1 MKDAIQRITSA
12 IRSRTKQEWQEYFSG
27 QVSKVRDF
35 VRAEGE
41 KAAILA
47 FCLGI
52 FLVIFYKLAIVLTC
66 LVLVGYQLILIIADE
81 SKV

>member
-1 MKDAIQRITSA
+1 MRDAIQRIMIA
-12 IRSRTKQEWQEYFSG
+12 IRSRTKQEWQDYFSG
-27 QVSKVRDF
+27 LLNKVRDF

-66 LVLVGYQLILIIADE
+66 LALVGYQLILIIADE
-81 SKV
+81 SEA